1 MSDSVEGMQ
10 KPEGSQQHSWRRL
23 PGKYQPVYRDTGAYD
38 EVLRQLSSLPPVV
51 FPGEIRQLQGHLAEA
66 AAGRRFILHGGD
78 CVERFVDCN
87 AESIANK
94 LKILLQMS
102 IVLSYAARK
111 PVLRIGRIA
120 GQYFKPRSSE
130 TERID
135 DAEVPTFR
143 GDAINGFAPGDR
155 DPDPRRLL
163 EAYFHS
169 TATLNYIRSMIDG
182 GFADLH
188 HPYAWNLDSMERS
201 SKWADYQAIVDN
213 ILDAI
218 HFMESFGGVRDE
230 RLGRIEFYTSHEG
243 LHLGYEEALVRSDDA
258 GSYDT
263 SAHLL
268 WIGERTRDLP
278 GAHVEFFRGID
289 NPIGV
294 KVSGAAD
301 SQEIVELC
309 GILNPENL
317 PGRLMLITRMGADA
331 VESRLPQL
339 LSAVESTGHKVAWM
353 CDPMHGNT
361 LSLSS
366 GRKTRP
372 FSHVLRELEA
382 TFEVHRFSG
391 TVLAGVHFE
400 LTGED
405 VTECTGGAIEL
416 LETDL
421 DTNYQTYCDPRL
433 NYSQSMEM
441 AFLISRFLREER
453 PGG

>member
-1 MSDSVEGMQ
+1 MTDRNAETWAPG
-10 KPEGSQQHSWRRL
+10 SWRNRSAL
-23 PGKYQPVYRDTGAYD
+23 HQPSYPDPESYRSI
-38 EVLRQLSSLPPVV
+38 LRQLRGLPPVV
-51 FPGEIRQLQGHLAEA
+51 FPGEIRQLEGHLAEA
-66 AAGRRFILHGGD
+66 SAGRQFILHGGD
-78 CVERFVDCN
+78 CVERFADCN
-87 AESIANK
+87 ARSIVNK

-135 DAEVPTFR
+135 DAEVLTYR
-143 GDAINGFAPGDR
+143 GDAINGFASTER
-155 DPDPRRLL
+155 EPDPRRLL
-163 EAYFHS
+163 DAYFYS

-188 HPYAWNLDSMERS
+188 HPYAWNLDSIERS
-201 SKWADYQAIVDN
+201 TKWADYQAIVDN

-218 HFMESFGGVRDE
+218 HFMESFGGLRDE

-243 LHLGYEEALVRSDDA
+243 LHLGFEEALVRSDDSGA
-258 GSYDT
+258 YDT

-268 WIGERTRDLP
+268 WIGDRTRDI
-278 GAHVEFFRGID
+278 GDAHVEFFRGLD

-294 KVSGAAD
+294 KVSKDAD
-301 SQEIVELC
+301 PQEVVELC
-309 GILNPENL
+309 RILNPENR
-317 PGRLMLITRMGADA
+317 PGRLMLITRMGAEAVAGSLPPLLRA
-331 VESRLPQL
+331 VEAGGRS
-339 LSAVESTGHKVAWM
+339 VAWM

-361 LSLSS
+361 VTLSS

-372 FSHVLRELEA
+372 FGDVLRELEA
-382 TFEVHRFSG
+382 AFEIHRAAG

-405 VTECTGGAIEL
+405 VTECTGGAIDL

-421 DTNYQTYCDPRL
+421 DANYQTYCDPRL

-453 PGG
+453 PGR